1 MRQPRSRLR
10 VKADC
15 DGREQSCS
23 GLSPGSYTAVVRG
36 VNNTT
41 GVALVEAYDLDTTV
55 TSRLTNIST
64 RSLVQ
69 TNSNVMIAGL
79 IVQSNSEEVIV
90 RALGPTLS
98 QFGVSNALADPT
110 LELRD
115 ANGTLIAS
123 NNNWKDTQQSDIQAS
138 GYAPPNDL
146 ESALIR
152 TLAPANYTAIV
163 RGVNGTTGVALV
175 EVYALQ

>member
-1 MRQPRSRLR
+1 
-10 VKADC
+10 
-15 DGREQSCS
+15 
-23 GLSPGSYTAVVRG
+23 
-36 VNNTT
+36 
-41 GVALVEAYDLDTTV
+41 
-55 TSRLTNIST
+55 
-64 RSLVQ
+64 VQ
-69 TNSNVMIAGL
+69 TDSNVMIAGL

-98 QFGVSNALADPT
+98 QFGVANALADPT

-115 ANGTLIAS
+115 TNGTVIAS

-138 GYAPPNDL
+138 GYAPLNDL

>member
-1 MRQPRSRLR
+1 
-10 VKADC
+10 
-15 DGREQSCS
+15 
-23 GLSPGSYTAVVRG
+23 
-36 VNNTT
+36 
-41 GVALVEAYDLDTTV
+41 
-55 TSRLTNIST
+55 
-64 RSLVQ
+64 
-69 TNSNVMIAGL
+69 MIAGL
-79 IVQSNSEEVIV
+79 IVQANSEEVIV

-98 QFGVSNALADPT
+98 QFGVSNPLADPT

-163 RGVNGTTGVALV
+163 RGVNNTTGVALV
-175 EVYALQ
+175 EIYALQ

>member
-1 MRQPRSRLR
+1 
-10 VKADC
+10 
-15 DGREQSCS
+15 
-23 GLSPGSYTAVVRG
+23 
-36 VNNTT
+36 
-41 GVALVEAYDLDTTV
+41 
-55 TSRLTNIST
+55 
-64 RSLVQ
+64 
-69 TNSNVMIAGL
+69 
-79 IVQSNSEEVIV
+79 
-90 RALGPTLS
+90 
-98 QFGVSNALADPT
+98 

-163 RGVNGTTGVALV
+163 RGVNNTTGVALV
-175 EVYALQ
+175 EIYALQ

>member
-1 MRQPRSRLR
+1 
-10 VKADC
+10 
-15 DGREQSCS
+15 
-23 GLSPGSYTAVVRG
+23 
-36 VNNTT
+36 
-41 GVALVEAYDLDTTV
+41 
-55 TSRLTNIST
+55 
-64 RSLVQ
+64 
-69 TNSNVMIAGL
+69 MIAGL
-79 IVQSNSEEVIV
+79 IIQANSEEVIV

-146 ESALIR
+146 ESAVIE
-152 TLAPANYTAIV
+152 TLAPGNYTAVV
-163 RGVNGTTGVALV
+163 RGANNTAGDGMV
-175 EVYALQ
+175 EVFALQ